1 MKFTVG
7 GEQYEL
13 TREDVIAAVKDAR
26 IETIHKHVVEIEG
39 EVYPPKQVFALLTER
54 ERQSFTTMEA
64 QRVLSRLGFECRRAG
79 SLEDGRQAW
88 IPVDDDPIDS
98 DPDRLARL
106 EAAVGTLEAA
116 VAGLHA
122 RVGAL
127 EGR

>member
-7 GEQYEL
+7 GEHYEFS
-13 TREDVIAAVKDAR
+13 REDVIAAVADVPV
-26 IETIHKHVVEIEG
+26 ETIHKHVVDIEG
-39 EVYPPKQVFALLTER
+39 RVYPPKQVFDLLTGR
-54 ERQSFTTMEA
+54 ERQTFTTMEA

-79 SLEDGRQAW
+79 PLEDGRQGW
-88 IPVDDDPIDS
+88 IPVEGEPTEGEQ
-98 DPDRLARL
+98 DRLARM
-106 EAAVGTLEAA
+106 EAAIGTLEAA